1 MNCGAWRAKS
11 NSHSECRNQANTP
24 GERASE
30 LAEKY
35 PGDEEV
41 LSCANGLLQ
50 KLNLPAIP
58 EKAPTSDPH
67 AAGATLSFA
76 QSPTVETV
84 RRDLGP
90 PRCRP
95 KLLRLRRAFAATPA
109 RPQSLPKPQIST
121 PPQRKVTPAPKKV
134 ATPFL
139 QRPDLGTL
147 LLRGLVAGGTVVM
160 LLVGI
165 WLWFDGPSQLA
176 ETTPPPAAAVQ
187 PAAAVA
193 PPPPPEPELPVIK
206 LASDTATGK
215 VAFDDQPPA
224 ESAGGAMDAG
234 ENSCGRSHP
243 EI

>member
-1 MNCGAWRAKS
+1 MAK
-11 NSHSECRNQANTP
+11 
-24 GERASE
+24 ASE

-50 KLNLPAIP
+50 KLNLPAIA

-76 QSPTVETV
+76 QPPMMETV
-84 RRDLGP
+84 SKGSGAIRITARSKA
-90 PRCRP
+90 RSASA
-95 KLLRLRRAFAATPA
+95 AFAATPA
-109 RPQSLPKPQIST
+109 PAEPAKTAIPR
-121 PPQRKVTPAPKKV
+121 PPQKKVTPAPKKV
-134 ATPFL
+134 AIPFL

-147 LLRGLVAGGTVVM
+147 LLRGLIAGGTVVM

-165 WLWFDGPSQLA
+165 WLVVRRPKPVA
-176 ETTPPPAAAVQ
+176 ETPPPPAAAVQ

-193 PPPPPEPELPVIK
+193 PPPTPEPELPVIK
-206 LASDTATGK
+206 LSSDTATGK

-224 ESAGGAMDAG
+224 ELREAQWTLEKIPVRAIT
-234 ENSCGRSHP
+234 P
-243 EI
+243 